1 MWLLKVLLT
10 GESVGGSWFDPGPGR
25 AHPNRV
31 NHLKRQAFQSMA
43 ASADEPVLTTAT
55 RPPHGL
61 RFGLSGKLLLLTIP
75 LILIVEILIYVPS
88 IANFRMNRLNDR
100 LAAANTAAL
109 VLDAAPSGMVPDA
122 LARQILASIGAR
134 AVAIKTG
141 QQRRLLAA
149 ADMPAKIDHDVDM
162 REVSAWTAI
171 VEAFQVMLDNGD
183 EVMRVLGPA
192 PGSGQFIEVV
202 IDEKPLRA
210 AMFRFSRNVLL
221 LSLVMTSITA
231 GLIYYALHHLFVR
244 PMRRVT
250 ANLVAFHE
258 NPESP
263 AHIIAPTKRGDEIG
277 LAERELSDMQ
287 RDLVS
292 MLHQKN
298 HLAALGLAVSKINHD
313 LRNLLASSQLL
324 SDQLASVPDP
334 RVQRFAPKLMR
345 SLERAIAF
353 CQSTL
358 SYGKAQEAPPDRRMI
373 PVEAV
378 VNEVRRIG
386 PGLASGTSIEWI
398 NAIER
403 GLAVDA
409 DPDQLFRALLNL
421 VRNAAQALESD
432 KSKVATAK
440 QIRVTGRREGSVTI
454 LEISDTGPGIPIK
467 ARAHLFEAF
476 QGSSRDGGT
485 GLGLA
490 IAAELVRAHGGGA
503 QSGGRHHRGDV
514 PNHDP
519 GSRPWNCTACARR
532 GSGLENPR
540 FGPKSS
546 PYRSCK
552 AVREPVA
559 MALFR
564 GGPGSAT
571 SRSGFR
577 FCVGSRSN
585 LILEHMIFRRTAD
598 TSADHAPSPYMSR
611 EMRARSSAG

>member
-1 MWLLKVLLT
+1 
-10 GESVGGSWFDPGPGR
+10 
-25 AHPNRV
+25 
-31 NHLKRQAFQSMA
+31 MA
-43 ASADEPVLTTAT
+43 ASGSEPDLTTAT
-55 RPPHGL
+55 RPEPGL

-88 IANFRMNRLNDR
+88 IANFRVNRLNDR
-100 LAAANTAAL
+100 LAAASTAAL
-109 VLDAAPSGMVPDA
+109 VLDAAPSGMVPEV

-134 AVAIKTG
+134 AVAIKSG
-141 QQRRLLAA
+141 KQRRLLAS

-162 REVSAWTAI
+162 RNMNAWSAI
-171 VEAFQVMLDNGD
+171 VDAFQVMLDSGD

-258 NPESP
+258 NPEST
-263 AHIIAPTKRGDEIG
+263 ARIIEPSKRSDEIG
-277 LAERELSDMQ
+277 VAERELSDMQ

-358 SYGKAQEAPPDRRMI
+358 SYGRAQEAPPDRRVI
-373 PVEAV
+373 AVEGV
-378 VNEVRRIG
+378 VNEVRESA
-386 PGLASGTSIEWI
+386 GLANGTSIEWI

-403 GLAVDA
+403 GLSVDA

-432 KSKVATAK
+432 KSKAATAK
-440 QIRVTGRREGSVTI
+440 QIRITGCREGSVTI
-454 LEISDTGPGIPIK
+454 LEISDTGPGIPAK
-467 ARAHLFEAF
+467 AREHLFEAF

-490 IAAELVRAHGGGA
+490 IAAELVRAHGGELNLVEGTIGA
-503 QSGGRHHRGDV
+503 TFRIMIPDRAVELYSLRD
-514 PNHDP
+514 
-519 GSRPWNCTACARR
+519 AR
-532 GSGLENPR
+532 
-540 FGPKSS
+540 
-546 PYRSCK
+546 
-552 AVREPVA
+552 
-559 MALFR
+559 
-564 GGPGSAT
+564 
-571 SRSGFR
+571 
-577 FCVGSRSN
+577 
-585 LILEHMIFRRTAD
+585 I
-598 TSADHAPSPYMSR
+598 
-611 EMRARSSAG
+611 RA

>member
-1 MWLLKVLLT
+1 MAVSGQEPDRTLT
-10 GESVGGSWFDPGPGR
+10 K
-25 AHPNRV
+25 
-31 NHLKRQAFQSMA
+31 L
-43 ASADEPVLTTAT
+43 
-55 RPPHGL
+55 RPGL

-88 IANFRMNRLNDR
+88 IANFRVNRLNDR
-100 LAAANTAAL
+100 LAAASTAAL

-134 AVAIKTG
+134 AVAIKSG
-141 QQRRLLAA
+141 SQRRLLAA
-149 ADMPAKIDHDVDM
+149 ADMPAKIDHDIDM
-162 REVSAWTAI
+162 RDTSAWSAI
-171 VEAFQVMLDNGD
+171 VDAFQVMLDSGD
-183 EVMRVLGPA
+183 EVMRVIGPA

-202 IDEKPLRA
+202 VDEKPLRD

-258 NPESP
+258 NPEST
-263 AHIIAPTKRGDEIG
+263 ARIIEPSKRTDEIG

-292 MLHQKN
+292 MLHQKS

-358 SYGKAQEAPPDRRMI
+358 SYGKAQEAPPDRRMVQVE
-373 PVEAV
+373 PVV
-378 VNEVRRIG
+378 REVRESAG
-386 PGLASGTSIEWI
+386 VGSDTSIEWI

-403 GLAVDA
+403 GLTVDA
-409 DPDQLFRALLNL
+409 DPDQLFRVLLNL
-421 VRNAAQALESD
+421 VRNAAQALESE
-432 KSKVATAK
+432 KSDLGIAR
-440 QIRVTGRREGSVTI
+440 QIRFTGRREGAVTI
-454 LEISDTGPGIPIK
+454 LEISDTGPGIPEK
-467 ARAHLFEAF
+467 AKAHLFEAF

-490 IAAELVRAHGGGA
+490 IAAELIRAHGGELNLVDGTIGA
-503 QSGGRHHRGDV
+503 TFRITIPDRAV
-514 PNHDP
+514 E
-519 GSRPWNCTACARR
+519 
-532 GSGLENPR
+532 L
-540 FGPKSS
+540 
-546 PYRSCK
+546 RSLRD
-552 AVREPVA
+552 A
-559 MALFR
+559 
-564 GGPGSAT
+564 
-571 SRSGFR
+571 
-577 FCVGSRSN
+577 
-585 LILEHMIFRRTAD
+585 
-598 TSADHAPSPYMSR
+598 
-611 EMRARSSAG
+611 RARA

>member
-1 MWLLKVLLT
+1 
-10 GESVGGSWFDPGPGR
+10 
-25 AHPNRV
+25 
-31 NHLKRQAFQSMA
+31 MA
-43 ASADEPVLTTAT
+43 VSGQDSDRTEV
-55 RPPHGL
+55 RPQQGL
-61 RFGLSGKLLLLTIP
+61 GFGLSGKLLLLTIP

-88 IANFRMNRLNDR
+88 IANFRVNRLNDR
-100 LAAANTAAL
+100 LAAASTAAL

-134 AVAIKTG
+134 AVAIKSG

-149 ADMPAKIDHDVDM
+149 ADMPQKIDHDIDM
-162 REVSAWTAI
+162 RDVSAWSAI
-171 VEAFQVMLDNGD
+171 VDAFQVMLDSGD
-183 EVMRVLGPA
+183 EMMRIIGPA

-202 IDEKPLRA
+202 ADEKPLRD

-258 NPESP
+258 NPEST
-263 AHIIAPTKRGDEIG
+263 ARIIEPSKRTDEIG
-277 LAERELSDMQ
+277 VAERELSDMQ

-292 MLHQKN
+292 MLHQKS

-358 SYGKAQEAPPDRRMI
+358 SYGKAQEAEPDRRMVLI
-373 PVEAV
+373 EPVV
-378 VNEVRRIG
+378 KEVRESA
-386 PGLASGTSIEWI
+386 GLASDTSIEWI

-403 GLAVDA
+403 GLMADA
-409 DPDQLFRALLNL
+409 DPDQLFRVLLNL

-432 KSKVATAK
+432 RSKVATAK
-440 QIRVTGRREGSVTI
+440 QVRVTGRREGAVTI
-454 LEISDTGPGIPIK
+454 LEISDTGPGIPEK
-467 ARAHLFEAF
+467 AKAHLFEAF

-490 IAAELVRAHGGGA
+490 IAAELIRAHGGELSLVEGTIGA
-503 QSGGRHHRGDV
+503 TFRIMIPDRAVDLHRLRD
-514 PNHDP
+514 
-519 GSRPWNCTACARR
+519 AR
-532 GSGLENPR
+532 
-540 FGPKSS
+540 
-546 PYRSCK
+546 
-552 AVREPVA
+552 VRA
-559 MALFR
+559 
-564 GGPGSAT
+564 
-571 SRSGFR
+571 
-577 FCVGSRSN
+577 
-585 LILEHMIFRRTAD
+585 
-598 TSADHAPSPYMSR
+598 
-611 EMRARSSAG
+611 